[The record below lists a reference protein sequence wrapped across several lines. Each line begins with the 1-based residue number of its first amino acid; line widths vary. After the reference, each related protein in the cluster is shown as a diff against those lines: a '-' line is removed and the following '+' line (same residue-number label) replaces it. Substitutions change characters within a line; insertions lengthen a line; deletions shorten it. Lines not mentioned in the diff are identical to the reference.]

1 MTDAAPT
8 ENAAAVP
15 KAAGYSKWLWI
26 SAAVIVIDQ
35 LTKWLIVQ
43 NFALYDSIRVNA
55 VLNITRLHNTGA
67 AFSLLESQDGWQRY
81 LFVGLAVVVSAV
93 ILVWLRRLPSEGHGW
108 LALALVLVLGGALGN
123 VIDRVHLHY
132 VVDFIQVHWED
143 AYFPTFN
150 VADMAI
156 SVGAF
161 LLIVDSFFG
170 SGRSEKPKETPDNPD
185 A

>member
-1 MTDAAPT
+1 MTEASNT
-8 ENAAAVP
+8 SVAAA
-15 KAAGYSKWLWI
+15 AAKSSGYSKWLWI

-43 NFALYDSIRVNA
+43 NFALYDSIRINA

-81 LFVGLAVVVSAV
+81 LFVGLAVIVSVV
-93 ILVWLRRLPSEGHGW
+93 ILVWLRRLPPKGHGW

-132 VVDFIQVHWED
+132 VVDFIQVHWKD

-161 LLIVDSFFG
+161 LLIFDSFFG
-170 SGRSEKPKETPDNPD
+170 SGRSDKAAESTQQDD
-185 A
+185 